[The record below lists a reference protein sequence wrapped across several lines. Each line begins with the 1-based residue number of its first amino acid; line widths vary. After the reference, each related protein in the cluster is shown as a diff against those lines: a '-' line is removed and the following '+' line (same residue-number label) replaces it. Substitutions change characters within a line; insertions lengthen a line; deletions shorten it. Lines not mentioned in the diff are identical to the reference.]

1 MSNTR
6 AVTLR
11 FLAEAPGAEGPVTL
25 GQDNVL
31 RCLRNEQPSREKN
44 EPSSLNKQATWIIPD
59 GADEA
64 RCLDALRTLAER
76 HAALRTVFPG
86 TGGDQLPETQRQNT
100 EGEFTVQVIAL
111 DPDEDP
117 AARAEAFCWDERCHP
132 FDLTAE
138 FPLRLGLLTRD
149 GRPVLLAV
157 VVSHAQLDG
166 VATGLLFKEW
176 MALTS
181 GDELPPPAG
190 PTPIEVAEQERSS
203 SGQRRGRAALR
214 HWERILA
221 EEPSAVF
228 ADDRIR
234 SPENLLHTLGIRTPA
249 GAAALD
255 RAVRRTASSKSA
267 VLTAC
272 YAALAAH
279 RAARSTV
286 VMAALSANRHRSVL
300 AEHIGTLAQDA
311 LLVLDTDCPDLD
323 TLIARTQ
330 AQALSGYWH
339 ATFETER
346 LWKILDDSSLGRGA
360 RFVRDVV
367 LNDVSGTVPEEI
379 AALRPDPAADPD
391 LSWYPTEPLPTRLMI
406 NIWRTSG
413 CLEISLHAHPDV
425 LDREETEH
433 FARALLRLIDLAG
446 QRNVTLGPDGEL
458 AALSNL
464 PVGRREKGRWQ
475 QVGTN
480 WVDLDALADRLRTVL
495 DVKDVEVTWQNE
507 ELTAVVREGCTLTPT
522 EAHTAVVD
530 ALSWRDTLM
539 APQRYV
545 LPAGAGTGRD

>member
-1 MSNTR
+1 MLRYR
-6 AVTLR
+6 AG
-11 FLAEAPGAEGPVTL
+11 APGAEGPVTL
-25 GQDNVL
+25 GQDNML
-31 RCLRNEQPSREKN
+31 RCLRNEQPSRERN
-44 EPSSLNKQATWIIPD
+44 EPSSLNKQATWTVPET
-59 GADEA
+59 ADTA
-64 RCLDALRTLAER
+64 RCLAALRTLAER
-76 HAALRTVFPG
+76 HAALRTVFPDA
-86 TGGDQLPETQRQNT
+86 GGEQLPAVQRQLQ

-111 DPDEDP
+111 DPAGD
-117 AARAEAFCWDERCHP
+117 ATARAEAFGWDERCHP
-132 FDLTAE
+132 FDLAAD
-138 FPLRLGLLTRD
+138 FPLRLGLITRD
-149 GRPVLLAV
+149 DRPVALGV

-166 VATGLLFKEW
+166 VATGLLFKDW
-176 MALTS
+176 MVLAA
-181 GDELPPPAG
+181 GGELPPPAG
-190 PTPIEVAEQERSS
+190 PTPIEVAEQERSA
-203 SGQRRGRAALR
+203 GGLRRGRAALR

-234 SPENLLHTLGIRTPA
+234 STDHLLHTLAIRTPA

-255 RAVRRTASSKSA
+255 RAVRRTNSSKSA

-300 AEHIGTLAQDA
+300 AEHVGTLAQDA

-323 TLIARTQ
+323 TLIGRTQ

-346 LWKILDDSSLGRGA
+346 LWEILDDSSLRRGA

-367 LNDVSGTVPEEI
+367 LNDVSGTVPEEL

-425 LDREETEH
+425 LDRAETEH

-446 QRNVTLGPDGEL
+446 QRNVTLGPAGEL
-458 AALSNL
+458 AALSRL
-464 PVGRREKGRWQ
+464 PVGRRERGRWQ
-475 QVGTN
+475 QVGSN
-480 WVDLDALADRLRTVL
+480 WVDLDAVADRLRTVL
-495 DVKDVEVTWQNE
+495 DVEDVEVAWKND
-507 ELTAVVREGCTLTPT
+507 ELTAVVGGDCALTPT

-530 ALSWRDTLM
+530 ALSWRDTVM
-539 APQRYV
+539 APQYYV
-545 LPAGAGTGRD
+545 LPRGSGTGRG

>member
-1 MSNTR
+1 MLGFRS
-6 AVTLR
+6 
-11 FLAEAPGAEGPVTL
+11 EAPEAEGPVTL
-25 GQDNVL
+25 GQDNML

-44 EPSSLNKQATWIIPD
+44 EPSSLNKQVTWIIPET
-59 GADEA
+59 ADTA

-86 TGGDQLPETQRQNT
+86 AGGADLPKVQRQRQ
-100 EGEFTVQVIAL
+100 EGEFTVQLIAL
-111 DPDEDP
+111 GPDED
-117 AARAEAFCWDERCHP
+117 ATARSEAFGWDERCHP
-132 FDLTAE
+132 FDLAAD
-138 FPLRLGLLTRD
+138 FPLRLGLITRD
-149 GRPVLLAV
+149 DRPVALGV

-166 VATGLLFKEW
+166 VATGLLFKDW
-176 MALTS
+176 MVLTS
-181 GDELPPPAG
+181 GGELPPPAG
-190 PTPIEVAEQERSS
+190 PTPIEVATQERSA

-214 HWERILA
+214 HWQRILD

-228 ADDRIR
+228 ADDRVH
-234 SPENLLHTLGIRTPA
+234 SADNLLHTLAIRTPA

-255 RAVRRTASSKSA
+255 RAVQRTGSSKSA

-323 TLIARTQ
+323 TLIGRTQ

-379 AALRPDPAADPD
+379 AALRPDPAADPE

-475 QVGTN
+475 RVGSN
-480 WVDLDALADRLRTVL
+480 WVDLDAVADRLRTVL
-495 DVKDVEVTWQNE
+495 AVKDVEVSWQNE
-507 ELTAVVREGCTLTPT
+507 ELTAEIGAGCPLTPT

-530 ALSWRDTLM
+530 ALSWRDTVM
-539 APQRYV
+539 APQRYL
-545 LPAGAGTGRD
+545 LPNGTGTGRE

>member
-1 MSNTR
+1 MSETR
-6 AVTLR
+6 STVLR
-11 FLAEAPGAEGPVTL
+11 YRSQVPGAEGPLTL

-31 RCLRNEQPSREKN
+31 RCLRNEQPSRERN
-44 EPSSLNKQATWIIPD
+44 EPSSLNKQATWTPFGD
-59 GADEA
+59 ADQA

-76 HAALRTVFPG
+76 HAALRTVFPEG
-86 TGGDQLPETQRQNT
+86 GGDQLPTFQRQLQ
-100 EGEFTVQVIAL
+100 EGEFTVELIAL
-111 DPDEDP
+111 GPDEDA
-117 AARAEAFCWDERCHP
+117 AARADAFCWDQRCQP
-132 FDLTAE
+132 FDLTAD
-138 FPLRLGLLTRD
+138 FPLRLALLTRD
-149 GRPVLLAV
+149 DRPVLLAV

-166 VATGLLFKEW
+166 MATGLLAQEW
-176 MALTS
+176 TVLVS
-181 GDELPPPAG
+181 GGELPTATG
-190 PTPIEVAEQERSS
+190 PTPIEVAEQERSA
-203 SGQRRGRAALR
+203 GGRRRGAAALR
-214 HWERILA
+214 HWERILT

-228 ADDRIR
+228 ADDRVR
-234 SPENLLHTLGIRTPA
+234 STDNLLHTLGIRTPA
-249 GAAALD
+249 GAAALE
-255 RAVRRTASSKSA
+255 RAVKRTSSSKSA

-286 VMAALSANRHRSVL
+286 VMAALSANRHRAVL

-323 TLIARTQ
+323 TLIGRTQ

-339 ATFETER
+339 ATFDTEQ
-346 LWKILDDSSLGRGA
+346 LWKILDDSSLRRGA

-367 LNDVSGTVPEEI
+367 LNDVSGTVPEEL
-379 AALRPDPAADPD
+379 AALRPDPAVDPD
-391 LSWYPTEPLPTRLMI
+391 LTWYPTEPLPTRLMM
-406 NIWRTSG
+406 NVWRTGG

-458 AALSNL
+458 AALSQL

-475 QVGTN
+475 QVGSN

-495 DVKDVEVTWQNE
+495 AVKDVEVTWEND
-507 ELTAVVREGCTLTPT
+507 ELTALVREGCPLTPT

-530 ALSWRDTLM
+530 SLSWRDTLM

-545 LPAGAGTGRD
+545 LPNGTGTGRE

>member
-1 MSNTR
+1 MSDTR
-6 AVTLR
+6 STVLR
-11 FLAEAPGAEGPVTL
+11 FRSETPAAEGPVTL

-31 RCLRNEQPSREKN
+31 RCLRNEQPSRERN
-44 EPSSLNKQATWIIPD
+44 EPSSLNKQATWTVPEH
-59 GADEA
+59 ADTA
-64 RCLDALRTLAER
+64 GCLDALRTLAER

-86 TGGDQLPETQRQNT
+86 AGGDRLPETQHQLQ
-100 EGEFTVQVIAL
+100 EGEFAVTLIEL
-111 DPDEDP
+111 DPDEDA
-117 AARAEAFCWDERCHP
+117 AARAEAFCWDARCHP
-132 FDLTAE
+132 FDLTAD
-138 FPLRLGLLTRD
+138 FPLRLALLTRD
-149 GRPVLLAV
+149 GRPVLLGV

-176 MALTS
+176 TTLAS
-181 GDELPPPAG
+181 GGELPPPAG
-190 PTPIEVAEQERSS
+190 PTPIEVAEQERSA
-203 SGQRRGRAALR
+203 SGRRRGRAALR

-228 ADDRIR
+228 ADDRVH
-234 SPENLLHTLGIRTPA
+234 SADNLLHTLAIRTPS
-249 GAAALD
+249 GAAALE
-255 RAVRRTASSKSA
+255 RAVRRTNSSKSA

-286 VMAALSANRHRSVL
+286 VMAALSANRHRAVL
-300 AEHIGTLAQDA
+300 AEHVGTLAQDA

-323 TLIARTQ
+323 TLIGRTQ

-339 ATFETER
+339 ATFETEQ
-346 LWKILDDSSLGRGA
+346 LWKILDDSSLRRGA

-379 AALRPDPAADPD
+379 AALRPGPTTDPD
-391 LSWYPTEPLPTRLMI
+391 LTWYPTEPLPTRLMI

-458 AALSNL
+458 AALSQL

-475 QVGTN
+475 QVGSN
-480 WVDLDALADRLRTVL
+480 WVDLDAVADRLRTVL
-495 DVKDVEVTWQNE
+495 AVKDVEVTWEND
-507 ELTAVVREGCTLTPT
+507 ELTATVREGCTLTPT

-539 APQRYV
+539 VPQRYV
-545 LPAGAGTGRD
+545 LPNGTGTGRD